1 MKSIKID
8 IPEGYVVDEKKS
20 SFENIVFKK
29 KPSEITDRVKTVEDA
44 CKELGEHD
52 AEVRTLR
59 QLESITSLSKR
70 VIDSQRLVVVIKAL
84 NEGWYPD
91 WDKDDYKY
99 YPYFTMRGCQVFI
112 GVNRWT
118 SYTNVPAPS
127 LLKSD
132 RLVRYIASQFL
143 DLYRSVFA

>member
-8 IPEGYVVDEKKS
+8 IPEGYVVDEDNS

-29 KPSEITDRVKTVEDA
+29 KPSEITDRLKTVEDA

-59 QLESITSLSKR
+59 QLESITSLSKS
-70 VIDSQRLVVVIKAL
+70 VVDSQKLVVVIKAL

-99 YPYFTMRGCQVFI
+99 YPYFTMRGGQVFG
-112 GVNRWT
+112 GVSGWRT
-118 SYTNVPAPS
+118 DARVPAPS

-132 RLVRYIASQFL
+132 KLVRYIVSQFL
-143 DLYRSVFA
+143 DLYRSVYA

>member
-59 QLESITSLSKR
+59 QLESIASLSKR
-70 VIDSQRLVVVIKAL
+70 VIDSQRLVVIIKAL

-91 WDKDDYKY
+91 WDKDDYKC
-99 YPYFTMRGCQVFI
+99 YPYFTMRGCQVFNC
-112 GVNRWT
+112 VDRW
-118 SYTNVPAPS
+118 SYGTHVPAPS

-132 RLVRYIASQFL
+132 KLVRYIASQFL

>member
-8 IPEGYVVDEKKS
+8 IPEGYVVDENNS
-20 SFENIVFKK
+20 SFENIIFKK

-52 AEVRTLR
+52 SEVRTLR
-59 QLESITSLSKR
+59 QLESITSLSKS
-70 VIDSQRLVVVIKAL
+70 VVDSQKLVVVIKAL

-99 YPYFTMRGCQVFI
+99 YPYFTMRGGQVFRDVSI
-112 GVNRWT
+112 WSTR
-118 SYTNVPAPS
+118 TNVPAPS
-127 LLKSD
+127 LLKSSE
-132 RLVRYIASQFL
+132 LVRYITSQFL
-143 DLYRSVFA
+143 DLYRSVYA

>member
-20 SFENIVFKK
+20 SFENIIFKK

-59 QLESITSLSKR
+59 QLESVTSLSKS
-70 VIDSQRLVVVIKAL
+70 VVDSQKLVVVIKAL

-91 WDKDDYKY
+91 WGKDDYKY
-99 YPYFTMRGCQVFI
+99 YPYFTMRGGQVFFSVI
-112 GVNRWT
+112 DWLTIAV
-118 SYTNVPAPS
+118 VPAPS

-132 RLVRYIASQFL
+132 KLVRYITSQFL
-143 DLYRSVFA
+143 DLYRSVYA

>member
-8 IPEGYVVDEKKS
+8 IPEGYVVDENNS
-20 SFENIVFKK
+20 SFENIIFKK

-59 QLESITSLSKR
+59 QLESITSLSKS
-70 VIDSQRLVVVIKAL
+70 VIDSQKLVVVIKAL

-99 YPYFTMRGCQVFI
+99 YPYFTMRGGQVFV
-112 GVNRWT
+112 GVNCWIT
-118 SYTNVPAPS
+118 CTYVPAPS

-132 RLVRYIASQFL
+132 KLVRYITSQFL
-143 DLYRSVFA
+143 DLYRSVYA

>member
-8 IPEGYVVDEKKS
+8 IPEGFVVDEDNS

-52 AEVRTLR
+52 SEVRTLR

-70 VIDSQRLVVVIKAL
+70 VVDSQKLIVVIKAL
-84 NEGWYPD
+84 NEGWYPN

-99 YPYFTMRGCQVFI
+99 YPYFTMHGCQVFDCVRAWI
-112 GVNRWT
+112 GST
-118 SYTNVPAPS
+118 FVPAPS

-132 RLVRYIASQFL
+132 KLVRYIVSQFL
-143 DLYRSVFA
+143 DLYRSVYA